1 MSPTPRRLT
10 LTVAALVTS
19 TAAALALPGPSA
31 SASPA
36 ALPAGSAL
44 SAVAPALPPLQLA
57 RHTYYRPSGRVPL
70 PPAVTARSWVVADM
84 DTGAIL
90 GTHLRHNEF
99 PQASTIKLLTALTAA
114 DTVAATPTHRISRSE
129 AHPASCTC
137 AGLVTGQRYTRTA
150 LLAGML
156 LPSGNDAAEALA
168 GSHPRGRAAF
178 IAAANQKA
186 AALGARDTV
195 MVTPSGLTARGAHSS
210 AADLLVLL
218 RAAQASPV
226 VRPILAMSSYRLG
239 PVGATTHVVR
249 RATDYVNKYPTAQ
262 GKSGYTSAALNTLV
276 VDTPINGR
284 HIGVALLGAPY
295 GSPPRGPA
303 R

>member
-1 MSPTPRRLT
+1 
-10 LTVAALVTS
+10 
-19 TAAALALPGPSA
+19 
-31 SASPA
+31 
-36 ALPAGSAL
+36 
-44 SAVAPALPPLQLA
+44 
-57 RHTYYRPSGRVPL
+57 
-70 PPAVTARSWVVADM
+70 
-84 DTGAIL
+84 
-90 GTHLRHNEF
+90 
-99 PQASTIKLLTALTAA
+99 
-114 DTVAATPTHRISRSE
+114 
-129 AHPASCTC
+129 
-137 AGLVTGQRYTRTA
+137 
-150 LLAGML
+150 ML

-178 IAAANQKA
+178 IAAANRKA

-239 PVGATTHVVR
+239 PVGGRTHVVR

-276 VDTPINGR
+276 VNTPINGR

-295 GSPPRGPA
+295 GKSTSGARALTLWASANRSRLATLAHLPASAPTSPAPTPKPTPVPTPKPTPVPTPTPKPTRPRPRSRPRSRAHADAEADADPGPDA
-303 R
+303 DADPDPEADPGPDADPGSHPVPGRPDDPDQRHLRPGGRRRVR